1 MDKKKLINELKK
13 LLDDKKI
20 TNVLTIALVIAF
32 VLIALNVFYP
42 DMFKEKEKV
51 KSTLSEEVETIN
63 TKEEYEETQK
73 KELKSILESMSGV
86 GKVQVM
92 INFKS
97 GESKVLAY
105 DSSKQIV
112 STEEKD
118 TEGGTRVSNQTND
131 GTTVVMTNEG
141 GDNEPFIVETYKP
154 KIEGIMILAEGID
167 LPREKRV
174 EIGLTYIFGIGL
186 ATSQKILAETGIN
199 PDTRVKDLTEDEVN
213 AIRDYIKTLNVEG
226 DLRREVALNIKRL
239 QEIG

>member
-141 GDNEPFIVETYKP
+141 VYNEPFIVETYKP
-154 KIEGIMILAEGID
+154 KIEGIMILAEGASDSKIKYD
-167 LPREKRV
+167 IQKAVSSLYGLSAEK
-174 EIGLTYIFGIGL
+174 
-186 ATSQKILAETGIN
+186 
-199 PDTRVKDLTEDEVN
+199 VN
-213 AIRDYIKTLNVEG
+213 VYPMK
-226 DLRREVALNIKRL
+226 
-239 QEIG
+239 

>member
-63 TKEEYEETQK
+63 TKEEYEETK

-154 KIEGIMILAEGID
+154 KIEGIMILAEGASDSKIKYD
-167 LPREKRV
+167 IQKAVSSLYGLSAEK
-174 EIGLTYIFGIGL
+174 
-186 ATSQKILAETGIN
+186 
-199 PDTRVKDLTEDEVN
+199 VN
-213 AIRDYIKTLNVEG
+213 VYPMK
-226 DLRREVALNIKRL
+226 
-239 QEIG
+239 

>member
-51 KSTLSEEVETIN
+51 KSTLSEEVEAIN

-73 KELKSILESMSGV
+73 KELKNILESMSGV

-154 KIEGIMILAEGID
+154 KIEGIMILAEGASDSKIKYD
-167 LPREKRV
+167 IQKAVSSLYGLSAEK
-174 EIGLTYIFGIGL
+174 
-186 ATSQKILAETGIN
+186 
-199 PDTRVKDLTEDEVN
+199 VN
-213 AIRDYIKTLNVEG
+213 VYPMK
-226 DLRREVALNIKRL
+226 
-239 QEIG
+239 

>member
-1 MDKKKLINELKK
+1 MDKKKLINEIKK

-73 KELKSILESMSGV
+73 KELKNILESMSGV

-154 KIEGIMILAEGID
+154 KIEGIMILAEGASDSKIKYD
-167 LPREKRV
+167 IQKAVSSLYGLSAEK
-174 EIGLTYIFGIGL
+174 
-186 ATSQKILAETGIN
+186 
-199 PDTRVKDLTEDEVN
+199 VN
-213 AIRDYIKTLNVEG
+213 VYPMK
-226 DLRREVALNIKRL
+226 
-239 QEIG
+239 

>member
-63 TKEEYEETQK
+63 TKEEYEDTQK

-154 KIEGIMILAEGID
+154 KIEGIMILAEGASDSKIKYD
-167 LPREKRV
+167 IQKAVSSLYGLSAEK
-174 EIGLTYIFGIGL
+174 
-186 ATSQKILAETGIN
+186 
-199 PDTRVKDLTEDEVN
+199 VN
-213 AIRDYIKTLNVEG
+213 VYPMK
-226 DLRREVALNIKRL
+226 
-239 QEIG
+239 

>member
-13 LLDDKKI
+13 LLDDKKT
-20 TNVLTIALVIAF
+20 TNILTIALVIAF

-51 KSTLSEEVETIN
+51 KSTLSQEVETIN
-63 TKEEYEETQK
+63 TKDEYEETQK
-73 KELKSILESMSGV
+73 EELKNILESMSGV

-112 STEEKD
+112 STEERD

-131 GTTVVMTNEG
+131 GSTVVMTNEG

-154 KIEGIMILAEGID
+154 KIEGIIILAEGASDSKIKYD
-167 LPREKRV
+167 IQKAVSSLYGLSAEK
-174 EIGLTYIFGIGL
+174 
-186 ATSQKILAETGIN
+186 
-199 PDTRVKDLTEDEVN
+199 VN
-213 AIRDYIKTLNVEG
+213 VYPMK
-226 DLRREVALNIKRL
+226 
-239 QEIG
+239 

>member
-1 MDKKKLINELKK
+1 
-13 LLDDKKI
+13 
-20 TNVLTIALVIAF
+20 
-32 VLIALNVFYP
+32 
-42 DMFKEKEKV
+42 MFKEKEKV

-154 KIEGIMILAEGID
+154 KIEGIMILAEGASDSKIKYD
-167 LPREKRV
+167 IQKAVSSLYGLSAEK
-174 EIGLTYIFGIGL
+174 
-186 ATSQKILAETGIN
+186 
-199 PDTRVKDLTEDEVN
+199 VN
-213 AIRDYIKTLNVEG
+213 VYPMK
-226 DLRREVALNIKRL
+226 
-239 QEIG
+239 

>member
-154 KIEGIMILAEGID
+154 KIEGIMILAEVPLI
-167 LPREKRV
+167 
-174 EIGLTYIFGIGL
+174 
-186 ATSQKILAETGIN
+186 
-199 PDTRVKDLTEDEVN
+199 VK
-213 AIRDYIKTLNVEG
+213 
-226 DLRREVALNIKRL
+226 
-239 QEIG
+239 

>member
-13 LLDDKKI
+13 LLDDKKT
-20 TNVLTIALVIAF
+20 TNILTIALVIAF

-51 KSTLSEEVETIN
+51 KSTLSQEVETIN
-63 TKEEYEETQK
+63 TKDEYEETQK
-73 KELKSILESMSGV
+73 EELKNILESMSGV

-131 GTTVVMTNEG
+131 GSTVVMTNEG

-154 KIEGIMILAEGID
+154 KIEGIIILAEGASDSKIKYD
-167 LPREKRV
+167 IQKAVSSLYGLSAEK
-174 EIGLTYIFGIGL
+174 
-186 ATSQKILAETGIN
+186 
-199 PDTRVKDLTEDEVN
+199 VN
-213 AIRDYIKTLNVEG
+213 VYPMK
-226 DLRREVALNIKRL
+226 
-239 QEIG
+239 

>member
-73 KELKSILESMSGV
+73 KELKNILESMSGV

-154 KIEGIMILAEGID
+154 KIEGIMIIAEGASDSKIKYD
-167 LPREKRV
+167 IQKAVSSLYGLSAEK
-174 EIGLTYIFGIGL
+174 
-186 ATSQKILAETGIN
+186 
-199 PDTRVKDLTEDEVN
+199 VN
-213 AIRDYIKTLNVEG
+213 VYPMK
-226 DLRREVALNIKRL
+226 
-239 QEIG
+239 